1 MKIGN
6 KCIINIR
13 LLMVFY
19 NLYEESNIYYIKI
32 CLKKLLLL
40 LPILS
45 LSQRGKTGDEVF
57 SNRFPANI
65 KNEIFGSSLRIS
77 NEVEHDIIVLIRDQN
92 KKYLRHVYIINSE
105 SFNFKSIL
113 ITRLYVQFKFKKLF
127 FEDIR
132 TNLNKLY

>member
-105 SFNFKSIL
+105 SFTFKSIL